1 MNVAIHAEDVRQFF
15 DAQSLLWD
23 SLTRRDPELLR
34 SLLAWLPLRP
44 GDAVLDMGTGTG
56 ILLPYIRERDPQGE
70 IDAVDLSPGMLA
82 VARQKY
88 GDDEHIHFISA
99 DVSSETL
106 PRRYQAII
114 LYSVFPH
121 LARRD
126 ETVAHLVFDYLQ
138 PGGYL
143 LIAQTEGRRSLNDKS
158 RNRFNSTMQRDLF
171 PASVQ
176 AGRFRR
182 MGLNVAYAAESP
194 YTYFILLSR

>member
-44 GDAVLDMGTGTG
+44 GDAVLDVGTGTG
-56 ILLPYIRERDPQGE
+56 VLLPYIRERDPQGE

-99 DVSSETL
+99 DVSSETFHAGIRQL
-106 PRRYQAII
+106 FSIRFFRIWLVVMKQWPVWSLIICSREAICLLRIPRGEGVSMINLATDSIVRCNAIC
-114 LYSVFPH
+114 F
-121 LARRD
+121 
-126 ETVAHLVFDYLQ
+126 Q
-138 PGGYL
+138 PRCKPVVSG
-143 LIAQTEGRRSLNDKS
+143 AWD
-158 RNRFNSTMQRDLF
+158 
-171 PASVQ
+171 
-176 AGRFRR
+176 
-182 MGLNVAYAAESP
+182 
-194 YTYFILLSR
+194 